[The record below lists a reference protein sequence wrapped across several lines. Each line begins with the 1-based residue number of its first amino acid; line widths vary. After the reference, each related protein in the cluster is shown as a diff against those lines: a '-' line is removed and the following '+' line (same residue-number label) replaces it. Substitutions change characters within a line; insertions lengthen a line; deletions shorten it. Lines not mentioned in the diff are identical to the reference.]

1 MTGSFMTDTTPQAQP
16 ATPGASQRTPVRGQP
31 PAKKRTRR
39 RMLISLAVLLVAL
52 IGLRAALPA
61 LIKDY
66 LNQQMASMG
75 VYQGNVSDVDIALWR
90 GAYSLHDLDIV
101 KVDQEV
107 PVPFFTAGTIDL
119 SVSWR
124 ALMRGAIVADL
135 TFFSPALHF
144 VDGGEQA
151 SQDGS
156 GTDWRQALQELTAIQ
171 INQLTIHDGE
181 LNFHNFN
188 SQPPVNLALTQLQG
202 SFTNL
207 SNVDR
212 RDTAIYA
219 DFELDGRLLSS
230 AQASMSGNLDPLG
243 DFRNFIIAM
252 RITGIQLAELNDL
265 TEAYG
270 NFDFESGNGDF
281 VLELQAEDGAL
292 SGYARPVM
300 DNVAILDLASD
311 SEKGLLSVVW
321 ESLVATLGQIFRNH
335 PADRIAADIDISG
348 DLDQQDVSSWQA
360 FRSLVRNAFIEAYEA
375 QFRP

>member
-1 MTGSFMTDTTPQAQP
+1 MTDTPQHQA
-16 ATPGASQRTPVRGQP
+16 ANASHSGPVHGLPRG
-31 PAKKRTRR
+31 KKRTRQL
-39 RMLISLAVLLVAL
+39 LIVLAVVVLAL
-52 IGLRAALPA
+52 IGLRAALPT
-61 LIKDY
+61 LVKDY
-66 LNQQMASMG
+66 LNRQMADMG
-75 VYQGNVSDVDIALWR
+75 AYRGYVNDVDIALWR
-90 GAYSLHDLDIV
+90 GAYSLHNMDIV
-101 KVDQEV
+101 KIDQDV
-107 PVPFFTAGTIDL
+107 PVPFFTANSIDL

-124 ALMRGAIVADL
+124 ALIRGAVVAEL
-135 TFFSPALHF
+135 AFHAPSLHF
-144 VDGGEQA
+144 VDGGDQD

-156 GTDWRQALQELTAIQ
+156 GTDWRLALQEITAIQ

-181 LNFHNFN
+181 LNFHNFQ
-188 SQPPVNLALTQLQG
+188 SEPPVKLALTQLQG

-219 DFELDGRLLSS
+219 DFQLNGRLLETTE
-230 AQASMSGNLDPLG
+230 ASMSGNLDPLG
-243 DFRNFIIAM
+243 DFRDFIIAT

-281 VLELQAEDGAL
+281 VMELQAEDGAL

-348 DLDQQDVSSWQA
+348 DLNQQDVSTWQA